1 MPAMDADVFCAAFEA
16 HTAGR
21 VRGEANFF
29 TRRMAVILADM
40 DGTRPREAVLRCE
53 ELGLLKAGAWSW
65 FARNGGITV
74 AQIEQVRS
82 ERVTHVP

>member
-1 MPAMDADVFCAAFEA
+1 MPAMDADVFCSAFEA

-21 VRGEANFF
+21 VRGEPNFF
-29 TRRMAVILADM
+29 TRRMAIILAAM
-40 DGTRPREAVLRCE
+40 DGTTPREAVRRCE
-53 ELGLLKAGAWSW
+53 QLGLLKAGAWSW

-82 ERVTHVP
+82 ERVRNVS